1 MPLAL
6 FVLIA
11 GLPGQAPLAVE
22 VHVRPLAE
30 ASDATQAAFCEAA
43 GWAMQVIL
51 LVVQTLSQLPAKV
64 LRYQLWLPLPQEG
77 GASGDG
83 ADGGGADGGGARE
96 GGGEL
101 GGGGEGCGGL
111 GGGGEGKGGGGLGGG
126 PAGPHRCIES
136 IFHSPLPITVTRT
149 VLLPELSVKGTSA
162 ELSHMLHSPDAGKSI
177 ACSTTS
183 PFTLSRSWR
192 LPLSS
197 AYRQLNSTGVVVCTA
212 MVHSRYPSRLASNS
226 MNPVPV

>member
-51 LVVQTLSQLPAKV
+51 LVVQTLSQLPLKA

-83 ADGGGADGGGARE
+83 ADGGGADGGE
-96 GGGEL
+96 S
-101 GGGGEGCGGL
+101 GEGCEGL
-111 GGGGEGKGGGGLGGG
+111 GGGGKGDGGGLGGG
-126 PAGPHRCIES
+126 IGGG
-136 IFHSPLPITVTRT
+136 L
-149 VLLPELSVKGTSA
+149 GNG
-162 ELSHMLHSPDAGKSI
+162 DG
-177 ACSTTS
+177 
-183 PFTLSRSWR
+183 
-192 LPLSS
+192 
-197 AYRQLNSTGVVVCTA
+197 GGG
-212 MVHSRYPSRLASNS
+212 
-226 MNPVPV
+226 

>member
-11 GLPGQAPLAVE
+11 GLPGQLPSDVE

-51 LVVQTLSQLPAKV
+51 LTVQTLSQLPLKA

-83 ADGGGADGGGARE
+83 ADGGGA
-96 GGGEL
+96 
-101 GGGGEGCGGL
+101 GGGGEGESGGGEGEGGGGDGLGGGGGGGACGWSKGMPGGSKGDGDSGGGRRGGGEGL
-111 GGGGEGKGGGGLGGG
+111 GGGGEGGWIDGGGSEGGE
-126 PAGPHRCIES
+126 AGSAAPQLTATS
-136 IFHSPLPITVTRT
+136 ATAASPL
-149 VLLPELSVKGTSA
+149 
-162 ELSHMLHSPDAGKSI
+162 
-177 ACSTTS
+177 
-183 PFTLSRSWR
+183 
-192 LPLSS
+192 
-197 AYRQLNSTGVVVCTA
+197 
-212 MVHSRYPSRLASNS
+212 
-226 MNPVPV
+226 

>member
-11 GLPGQAPLAVE
+11 GLPGQLPLDVE

-51 LVVQTLSQLPAKV
+51 LTVQTLSQLPLKA

-83 ADGGGADGGGARE
+83 ADGGGADGGE
-96 GGGEL
+96 S
-101 GGGGEGCGGL
+101 GEGCEGL
-111 GGGGEGKGGGGLGGG
+111 GGGGKGDGGGWSGGGRLGGG
-126 PAGPHRCIES
+126 WPG
-136 IFHSPLPITVTRT
+136 
-149 VLLPELSVKGTSA
+149 G
-162 ELSHMLHSPDAGKSI
+162 
-177 ACSTTS
+177 
-183 PFTLSRSWR
+183 SWPGGGW
-192 LPLSS
+192 L
-197 AYRQLNSTGVVVCTA
+197 GGG
-212 MVHSRYPSRLASNS
+212 
-226 MNPVPV
+226 